1 MNIYKLVMEYVLSII
16 IRSSSVWFTFQ
27 ELSNHHERIK
37 ENRMLSNY
45 QILKVRSVI
54 SYSCETGAALLIEWT
69 ET

>member
-1 MNIYKLVMEYVLSII
+1 M
-16 IRSSSVWFTFQ
+16 RSSLVWFTFR